1 MNKLNI
7 IKIGGNVIEDSKLLD
22 SFLNDFASIK
32 EYKILVHGGGKDASK
47 LAKKLGVNTNI
58 IDGRRITDSS
68 NLEII
73 TMVYGGKI
81 NKFIVAKLQ
90 GLNCNAI
97 GVSGADCNSITAV
110 KRPIKKIDYG
120 FVGDIDKINTNI
132 FKLLLENKITP
143 VCCAIS
149 HDGKGQLLNTN
160 ADTIASVLAIELSK
174 LYSVSLLY
182 CFEKKGVLNIEK
194 SDQKILELI
203 TPTSY
208 INLKSKGV
216 INSGMIPKID
226 NCFNALKSGV
236 KIVKIGSPKIIKG
249 NEPHTKV
256 VL

>member
-110 KRPIKKIDYG
+110 KRPIKEIDYG